1 MSREFTREEDMKF
14 LPGQFRSIDV
24 KMSSKQFYPLKDF
37 QSDQIQR
44 SSSKIFTAHNACRNA
59 DLNLTLVTGGTNGFI
74 FQLISSL

>member
-1 MSREFTREEDMKF
+1 MKF

-24 KMSSKQFYPLKDF
+24 KMSSKQFYPLEDF

-44 SSSKIFTAHNACRNA
+44 SSSKIFTHNACRNA

>member
-1 MSREFTREEDMKF
+1 MKF

-24 KMSSKQFYPLKDF
+24 QMSSKQFYPLKDF

-59 DLNLTLVTGGTNGFI
+59 DLNLTLVT
-74 FQLISSL
+74 